1 MKQVSQHS
9 SAPVDQLPRSAG
21 SFTAPMGLQS
31 HLKRPD
37 LKLDYVPVLDLVVI
51 ALLFALLFT
60 RFVMVPGVRVDLPS
74 TELRMQYDEAPVAVL
89 TIGNQGMLYF
99 SGSVYEQSSLPEAFR
114 RYLAQQDGQD
124 AVLLVKAQSSMELD
138 LFLELCSTAQ
148 QAGFVQVQIAGKKVE
163 AARDLLSGDSPSA
176 GASRFPVVR

>member
-1 MKQVSQHS
+1 MKRAAKNS
-9 SAPVDQLPRSAG
+9 SARADLLPRSAG

-37 LKLDYVPVLDLVVI
+37 LKLDYVPILDLVVI
-51 ALLFALLFT
+51 ALLFGLLFT

-74 TELRMQYDEAPVAVL
+74 TELRMQYDDAPVAVL

-114 RYLAQQDGQD
+114 RYLAQQGGQD
-124 AVLLVKAQSSMELD
+124 AVLLVKAQANMELE
-138 LFLELCSTAQ
+138 LFLELCSMAQ
-148 QAGFVQVQIAGKKVE
+148 QAGFVQVQIAGDKVE
-163 AARDLLSGDSPSA
+163 AARDLLSGESSGS
-176 GASRFPVVR
+176 GASRFPVIR